1 MAPRL
6 QARSRSPYARNERG
20 EIKFEEL
27 RPKLW
32 SSLEKLFGP
41 NGACAGCWCM
51 WWRAEPGLWTHL
63 QGAKAKRSFKHLV
76 EAGRAR
82 GILAFSGDRPVGWC
96 AFGPRADFPRL
107 VRSKAFQRADV
118 DGVWSI
124 NCFFI
129 ARDFRRQGLA
139 RKLLEAAIDACSRHG
154 ARIVE
159 AYPVTVRSDGGK
171 VSSGSAYPGPLRI
184 FEEQGFQVVQRHMPT
199 RPLVRRLLSEG
210 QARREPRA

>member
-171 VSSGSAYPGPLRI
+171 VSSGSAYPGPLSI
-184 FEEQGFQVVQRHMPT
+184 FEEQGFQVVQRHVPT
-199 RPLVRRLLSEG
+199 RPLVRRLLDVS
-210 QARREPRA
+210 RREPRT

>member
-6 QARSRSPYARNERG
+6 QARSRSPYARGEHG
-20 EIKFEEL
+20 EIEFEEL
-27 RPKLW
+27 RPQLW
-32 SSLEKLFGP
+32 SSLERLFGP

-51 WWRAEPGLWTHL
+51 WWRAEPGLWKQL
-63 QGAKAKRSFKHLV
+63 QGAKAKGSFKRLV
-76 EAGRAR
+76 GAGRAL

-107 VRSKAFQRADV
+107 ARSKAFQRTDV

-139 RKLLEAAIDACSRHG
+139 RGLLEAAIQACQQHG

-159 AYPVTVRSDGGK
+159 AYPVTTRGDGGK
-171 VSSGSAYPGPLRI
+171 VSTGSAYPGPLCI